1 MLTIAVCDDNPRFAH
16 QLAAKLRELC
26 ALQLPDR
33 IDCSIAPA
41 FGSGEDVLRYLQDHI
56 INILFLDID
65 MPEMN
70 GFIQLLLP
78 YGFILNIYKR
88 NKAIPTNIKT
98 KSGRNL
104 KAIMITDKY
113 GVIFTEDIYIENRL
127 HKLRQ
132 KQKQV
137 DALNS
142 QLANEI
148 NSLSFQAREI
158 MFNGED

>member
-1 MLTIAVCDDNPRFAH
+1 MLH
-16 QLAAKLRELC
+16 
-26 ALQLPDR
+26 
-33 IDCSIAPA
+33 SIW
-41 FGSGEDVLRYLQDHI
+41 R
-56 INILFLDID
+56 
-65 MPEMN
+65 
-70 GFIQLLLP
+70 FIQLILP
-78 YGFILNIYKR
+78 YGIILHIYKR

-104 KAIMITDKY
+104 KAIMITDRY
-113 GVIFTEDIYIENRL
+113 GVLFTEDVYIENRL

-148 NSLSFQAREI
+148 NSLSFKAREI

>member
-1 MLTIAVCDDNPRFAH
+1 ML
-16 QLAAKLRELC
+16 
-26 ALQLPDR
+26 
-33 IDCSIAPA
+33 
-41 FGSGEDVLRYLQDHI
+41 Y
-56 INILFLDID
+56 NIWR
-65 MPEMN
+65 
-70 GFIQLLLP
+70 FIQLLLP